1 MLVVD
6 PWHWLTED
14 GHFPDNNMRLRRQ
27 ILRIARLIEYGG
39 PLAPPW

>member
-14 GHFPDNNMRLRRQ
+14 GSFLFENPRLYR
-27 ILRIARLIEYGG
+27 
-39 PLAPPW
+39 